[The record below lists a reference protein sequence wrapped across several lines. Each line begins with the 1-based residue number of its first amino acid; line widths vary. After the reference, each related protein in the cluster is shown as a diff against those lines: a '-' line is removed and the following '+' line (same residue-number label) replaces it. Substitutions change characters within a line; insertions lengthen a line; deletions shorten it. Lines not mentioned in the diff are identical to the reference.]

1 MKILF
6 LTYPYLGAEYLAE
19 ELANASNYNFIPDP
33 MNLNWYGAKTII
45 NKADGDGNII
55 QEEVTYPRKYIFP
68 DAIPEN
74 TVVTH
79 NVCWHTL
86 PNNLTETQ
94 FLEQFIPKFDK
105 VICLRKRDLTLNWK
119 RWAVSVNQPHE
130 DNFYWDMHLAKNCN
144 LYIQSYEDSHYDQ
157 AKVDK
162 INECDLF
169 LENYYD
175 TNGSAFVESF
185 VDDYFKDSATGEN
198 VSSEIIDFQLKR
210 FGIPFGDVEYDFENE
225 VWNNIK
231 LYEVCNQWIPN
242 RY

>member
-19 ELANASNYNFIPDP
+19 ELANASTHNFIPDP

-94 FLEQFIPKFDK
+94 FLEQFIPKS
-105 VICLRKRDLTLNWK
+105 VILVIRIVIITCTNRKFVLLQNMEGVAQK
-119 RWAVSVNQPHE
+119 LS
-130 DNFYWDMHLAKNCN
+130 
-144 LYIQSYEDSHYDQ
+144 SSHP
-157 AKVDK
+157 
-162 INECDLF
+162 
-169 LENYYD
+169 
-175 TNGSAFVESF
+175 S
-185 VDDYFKDSATGEN
+185 
-198 VSSEIIDFQLKR
+198 
-210 FGIPFGDVEYDFENE
+210 
-225 VWNNIK
+225 
-231 LYEVCNQWIPN
+231 
-242 RY
+242 